1 MKAVQLMEIGKP
13 LKMQDVPL
21 PTVGDRDILVR
32 IQAAGICHS
41 DVHYRAG
48 TSPVGPLPQTLGHEI
63 AGVVEKIGAR
73 VADVTVGDRVCLHY
87 LVTCGDCHYCRTGNE
102 QFCIQGKM
110 LGKHCDGGY
119 AEYVAVPA
127 RNAVPLAGEVSFEQG
142 AVLMCSASTSFHALR
157 KGRLRP
163 GETAAIFG
171 VGGLGMSAIQ
181 LARAFGALEVY
192 AVDINE
198 AKLKLA
204 EGFGATPVDAS
215 RGDPVAAL
223 QRLTGGRGVDV
234 AVEVIGLKETMEQA
248 VRSLA
253 ILGRAVMVGIAD
265 RPFEVN
271 TYRDLLGKEAE
282 VIGAADHLL
291 WELPLLVEFVRR
303 GTLDLSHVVTG
314 TVPLEAAA
322 INEVMDALERF
333 GGEVRTVIVP

>member
-1 MKAVQLMEIGKP
+1 M
-13 LKMQDVPL
+13 
-21 PTVGDRDILVR
+21 
-32 IQAAGICHS
+32 
-41 DVHYRAG
+41 
-48 TSPVGPLPQTLGHEI
+48 
-63 AGVVEKIGAR
+63 
-73 VADVTVGDRVCLHY
+73 ADVTVGDRVCLHY

-215 RGDPVAAL
+215 RGTRW
-223 QRLTGGRGVDV
+223 QRSS
-234 AVEVIGLKETMEQA
+234 A
-248 VRSLA
+248 
-253 ILGRAVMVGIAD
+253 
-265 RPFEVN
+265 
-271 TYRDLLGKEAE
+271 
-282 VIGAADHLL
+282 
-291 WELPLLVEFVRR
+291 
-303 GTLDLSHVVTG
+303 
-314 TVPLEAAA
+314 
-322 INEVMDALERF
+322 
-333 GGEVRTVIVP
+333 